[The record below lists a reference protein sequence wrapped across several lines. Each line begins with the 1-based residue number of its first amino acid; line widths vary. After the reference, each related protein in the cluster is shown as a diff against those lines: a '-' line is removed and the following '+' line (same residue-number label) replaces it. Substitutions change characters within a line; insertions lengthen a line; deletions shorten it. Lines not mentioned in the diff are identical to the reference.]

1 MTTTAIILVVT
12 MVTVVSMVSKVI
24 IIKIMIRITYA

>member
-1 MTTTAIILVVT
+1 MSTTAIILVVT

-24 IIKIMIRITYA
+24 IIKITIRITYA